1 MAMTIEESLAWA
13 QKFLG
18 LIDGLLDVVEVVV
31 FPPFT
36 ALWAMHRALQGHRI
50 QLGGQNMAP
59 TKDLARTGEI
69 SAALLKDVG
78 CERVLLGHW
87 EVRHH
92 LGDDDDAINSKVRL
106 ACDAGLAPVLLVGEA
121 QDEEMP
127 CMEVLGGRLAR
138 LLDGCRSQD
147 VERMILVYEPETAI
161 GKSAPLAPEEAA
173 AGCAFIRR
181 WIGEQWGERTA
192 DRVRLMYAGS
202 LAPQFADDLLY
213 SPEIDGVGGTRR
225 GRNAET
231 FATIVRHVAQV
242 KAGWTG

>member
-1 MAMTIEESLAWA
+1 MAMTITESLAWV
-13 QKFLG
+13 QEFIG
-18 LIDGLLDVVEVVV
+18 LVDGLLDVVDVVV

-36 ALWAMHRALQGHRI
+36 ALWAMHQALQGHRV

-69 SAALLKDVG
+69 SATLLKDVG

-92 LGDDDDAINSKVRL
+92 LGDDDDAINRKVRL
-106 ACDAGLAPVLLVGEA
+106 ACEAGLAPVLLVGEA
-121 QDEEMP
+121 RDEDMP
-127 CMEVLGGRLAR
+127 CTEVLRGRLER
-138 LLDGCRSQD
+138 LLDGSRAQD
-147 VERMILVYEPETAI
+147 IERMILVYEPEEAI
-161 GKSAPLAPEEAA
+161 GKSAPLAPQQAT

-181 WIGEQWGERTA
+181 WIGQQWGEETA

-202 LAPQFADDLLY
+202 LAPQFANGLLY
-213 SPEIDGVGGTRR
+213 SPEVDGVGGTRR

-231 FATIVRHVAQV
+231 FAAIVRQVARA
-242 KAGWTG
+242 KAGWTD